1 MKVIIAEKPSVA
13 RDIAKVLKL
22 GDKKEGYIIG
32 KDYSVTWAF
41 GHLIQLVNPDDYDD
55 KYKNWELKSL
65 PIIPTEFKKAINDDS
80 GARRQFET
88 IKRLICDEKTTEVIC
103 ATDAGREGELIFR
116 YIYDEAACDKPI
128 KRLWISSQTDAAI
141 KEGFDNLEDGKKYEP
156 LYDSARCRSEADWM
170 IGMNATRA
178 YTIHAS
184 NGTGVMSVGRV
195 QTPVLKMIVDRYKA
209 NVSFK
214 PETFFELWA
223 TFKHP
228 NGEFDGKWFKGK
240 EDRFY
245 DKSVAEK
252 MLEDV
257 QKTGAANISSMT
269 QKQKKENPP
278 LLYDLTEIQRDA
290 NKRFKYSADQ
300 TLKIMQS
307 LYETHKVVTY
317 PRTSSRYLSK
327 DMEPKLPGLIKNAM
341 DIEDYAPFAAQILE
355 EDKLPISKRIV
366 DDKKVTDHHAIIPTE
381 KKANLGTMNLEERR
395 LYDLVLRRFLS
406 VFMPLCLKDHTEIIT
421 KVGAET
427 FKTTGTIVTQEGW
440 RAIYQNTASET
451 ADGKTSKR
459 SSTDSES
466 GKSTKKKEKK
476 EDEELELPKVQKG
489 DDMDLAKVKLNEGK
503 TKAPPLYN
511 EASLL
516 GAMETAGKNIEDEE
530 LREAM
535 KDCGLGTPATRASI
549 VERLIQVKY
558 INREKNKLIPT
569 DKGIYLVSIIKDKEL
584 MSPELTGTWE
594 KKLNDMAQG
603 HYQRKEY
610 MEEIQEFT
618 EQIID
623 NVKEE
628 AKKEGTEEREL
639 GPCMKCENGKVI
651 ATPKAYG
658 CNTWKETNCDF
669 VIWKE
674 VAGKELKPKHIK
686 QLLEKK
692 ETELIKGFKSKA
704 GKEFDAQLVMG
715 DDLRVTFKFD
725 DKPKGKCPL
734 CQADVISTMKSYS
747 CANWKETSC
756 KFVIWKEIAKKQL
769 PEETV
774 KELLESGETKE
785 PVSGFKSKA
794 GNDFDARLKLVEG
807 RVQFVFD
814 N

>member
-22 GDKKEGYIIG
+22 ETKKEGHILG
-32 KDYSVTWAF
+32 PDYCVTWAF
-41 GHLIQLVNPDDYDD
+41 GHLIQLINPDDYDA
-55 KYKNWELKSL
+55 KYKNWDLQSL
-65 PIIPTEFKKAINDDS
+65 PIIPTEFKKAINKDD

-88 IKRLICDEKTTEVIC
+88 IKTLICADNTTEIIC

-116 YIYDEAACDKPI
+116 YIYEEAQCDKPI

-141 KEGFDNLEDGKKYEP
+141 KHGFNNLEDGKKYEP
-156 LYDSARCRSEADWM
+156 LYDSARSRSEADWM

-184 NGTGVMSVGRV
+184 NGTGVMSIGRV
-195 QTPVLKMIVDRYKA
+195 QTPVLKMIVDRFKA

-214 PETFFELWA
+214 PETFYELWA

-228 NGEFDGKWFKGK
+228 NGEFEGKWFKDK

-245 DKSVAEK
+245 DKSVAETV
-252 MLEDV
+252 LEAV
-257 QKTGAANISSMT
+257 QKIGAASIASMT

-278 LLYDLTEIQRDA
+278 LLYDLTEMQRDA

-327 DMEPKLPGLIKNAM
+327 DMEPDLPGLIKNAM
-341 DIEDYAPFAAQILE
+341 ALEPYAPFAAQILE
-355 EDKLPISKRIV
+355 SKLTITKRIV
-366 DDKKVTDHHAIIPTE
+366 DDKKVTDHHAIIPTD
-381 KKANLGTMNLEERR
+381 KKANLAVLSLEERR
-395 LYDLVLRRFLS
+395 LYDMVLRRFLAA
-406 VFMPLCLKDHTEIIT
+406 FMPLCLKDHTEIIS
-421 KVGAET
+421 KVGSET
-427 FKTTGTIVTQEGW
+427 FKTSGTIITQEGW
-440 RAIYQNTASET
+440 RAIYM
-451 ADGKTSKR
+451 ADQPQAQTPDKPA
-459 SSTDSES
+459 D
-466 GKSTKKKEKK
+466 KKVKK
-476 EDEELELPKVQKG
+476 EDDELMLPKVSKG
-489 DDMDLAKVKLNEGK
+489 DDLGLAEARLNEGK
-503 TKAPPLYN
+503 TKAPALYN

-516 GAMETAGKNIEDEE
+516 GAMETAGKNIEDED

-569 DKGIYLVSIIKDKEL
+569 DKGIYIVSIIKDKEL

-594 KKLNDMAQG
+594 RKLNEMAQG
-603 HYQRKEY
+603 RYLRKDY

-628 AKKEGTEEREL
+628 AQKEGTDQREL
-639 GPCMKCENGKVI
+639 GSCMKCEKGSVV

-658 CNTWKETNCDF
+658 CDTWKESNCDF
-669 VIWKE
+669 VIWKN
-674 VAGKELKPKHIK
+674 VAGQELKPKHVK

-692 ETELIKGFKSKA
+692 ETEMIKGFKSKE
-704 GKEFDAQLVMG
+704 GKTFDAKLKLE
-715 DDLRVTFKFD
+715 DDFRVSFVFD
-725 DKPKGKCPL
+725 DAPKGTCPL
-734 CQADVISTMKSYS
+734 CKADVISTMKSYS
-747 CANWKETSC
+747 CSKWRETDC

-769 PEETV
+769 PEDAV
-774 KELLESGETKE
+774 KELLENGETKS
-785 PVSGFKSKA
+785 VISGFKSKA
-794 GNDFDARLKLVEG
+794 GKDFDARLKLVEG

-814 N
+814 T